1 MVNHYANIIAT
12 WHMTFFQY
20 DHNFKDSFSLKF
32 KRLNLPIKK
41 IHAIFASYID
51 N

>member
-1 MVNHYANIIAT
+1 MVNHYANIKAV
-12 WHMTFFQY
+12 WHMTNFQY
-20 DHNFKDSFSLKF
+20 SDLFKISFSLKF

>member
-1 MVNHYANIIAT
+1 MVNHYANIIAA
-12 WHMTFFQY
+12 WHMTFFQHY
-20 DHNFKDSFSLKF
+20 YNFKDSFSLKF